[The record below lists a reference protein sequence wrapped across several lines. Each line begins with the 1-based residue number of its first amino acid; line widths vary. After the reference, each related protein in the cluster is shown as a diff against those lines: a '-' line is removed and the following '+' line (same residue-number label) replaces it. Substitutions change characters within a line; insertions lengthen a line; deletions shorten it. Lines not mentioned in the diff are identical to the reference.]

1 MYKCLNSPTCCT
13 APYCTDVEKKQNRKN
28 LKHWNGKWGQTLL
41 TAVFTKVRNNFYMSP
56 CFLWGLQQRW
66 WFLAP
71 DSRFR
76 TFSLLV
82 FTMLPVVMLQ
92 DSAVH
97 TLNWSPLR
105 LISNQNFSARVAPC
119 PLTGQIHWR
128 QPSTARTL
136 LDYTSALMKGSFSL
150 RLLWSFCPEVSQTTG
165 WRIPGR
171 RSVVRT

>member
-1 MYKCLNSPTCCT
+1 MLEQSHMLYSFL
-13 APYCTDVEKKQNRKN
+13 
-28 LKHWNGKWGQTLL
+28 LHWCGK
-41 TAVFTKVRNNFYMSP
+41 TKTGRTWSTEMANEDKLSSQQFS
-56 CFLWGLQQRW
+56 QRW
-66 WFLAP
+66 ETTFTCHCASSEGCSNADGFLAP

-128 QPSTARTL
+128 QLSTARTL
-136 LDYTSALMKGSFSL
+136 LDYTSALMKGSFSS
-150 RLLWSFCPEVSQTTG
+150 RLLWSFCPEVSQTIG

-171 RSVVRT
+171 RLVVRM

>member
-1 MYKCLNSPTCCT
+1 MWCT
-13 APYCTDVEKKQNRKN
+13 NVRTVPYAVQLLIALMWKNKNRKN

-41 TAVFTKVRNNFYMSP
+41 TAVFTKVRNNFYMSL

-71 DSRFR
+71 DGRFR

-82 FTMLPVVMLQ
+82 FTMPPVVMLQ

-97 TLNWSPLR
+97 TLSWSPLR

-128 QPSTARTL
+128 QLSTART
-136 LDYTSALMKGSFSL
+136 
-150 RLLWSFCPEVSQTTG
+150 
-165 WRIPGR
+165 R
-171 RSVVRT
+171 RKEISSSD